1 MNLQKSVQQHH
12 ALPGKV
18 ADQIFGEER
27 VIACL
32 KLEYKLNKERFWQ
45 KLLLTEVETI
55 KICKFCDKQVLN
67 FNPLAPKSDLHLIS
81 PYHITP
87 ESNMKVMRREEMTTN

>member
-1 MNLQKSVQQHH
+1 MSGIKHQIL
-12 ALPGKV
+12 GKV

-45 KLLLTEVETI
+45 KLLLQKLKPL
-55 KICKFCDKQVLN
+55 KIVN
-67 FNPLAPKSDLHLIS
+67 FVIS
-81 PYHITP
+81 
-87 ESNMKVMRREEMTTN
+87 RF

>member
-1 MNLQKSVQQHH
+1 MNLQKSIQQYH

-18 ADQIFGEER
+18 ADQIFGEKR

-45 KLLLTEVETI
+45 KLLLQKLKPL
-55 KICKFCDKQVLN
+55 KIVN
-67 FNPLAPKSDLHLIS
+67 FVIS
-81 PYHITP
+81 
-87 ESNMKVMRREEMTTN
+87 RF

>member
-1 MNLQKSVQQHH
+1 MNLQKSIQQHH

-45 KLLLTEVETI
+45 KLLLQKLKPL
-55 KICKFCDKQVLN
+55 KIGN
-67 FNPLAPKSDLHLIS
+67 FVIS
-81 PYHITP
+81 
-87 ESNMKVMRREEMTTN
+87 RF